1 MDFITHLPKSEGY
14 DAILVVVCRLTKMKH
29 FIACNDTCDAEE
41 VSRLYL
47 KYIWKLHGLPTTV
60 VSDRGPQFVSDFW
73 KHLTRRLA
81 SKALL
86 STAFHPETDGQTER
100 ANSFLEQYL
109 RGHVSYLQDD

>member
-1 MDFITHLPKSEGY
+1 MLTYVERWVSNCHTCTRITASREARQGVLRPLPIPERAWKDVSMDFITHLPKSEGY

-60 VSDRGPQFVSDFW
+60 VSDRGP
-73 KHLTRRLA
+73 
-81 SKALL
+81 
-86 STAFHPETDGQTER
+86 
-100 ANSFLEQYL
+100 
-109 RGHVSYLQDD
+109 